1 VKFAITK
8 IVSGGQTGVDR
19 AALDVAIIQGIPC
32 GGWCPAGRRAED
44 GPISLHY
51 PLTETGSKKYPKRTS
66 LNVRDSDG
74 TLILTGDEL
83 VGGTL
88 LTKNLAVKQKKPFL
102 VVELPGLK
110 KIQTARSWIIDNQIK
125 ILNVAGP
132 RESSDKNIYQLA
144 TDFMVKLLQSS
155 DQ

>member
-1 VKFAITK
+1 MTLAK

-51 PLTETGSKKYPKRTS
+51 PLTETESKKYPKRTS

-74 TLILTGDEL
+74 TLILTGGEP

-88 LTKNLAVKQKKPFL
+88 LTRNLAMKQEKPFL
-102 VVELPGLK
+102 VVEMPGLK
-110 KIQTARSWIIDNQIK
+110 DLQKTRNWIIDNQIK
-125 ILNVAGP
+125 VLNVAGP
-132 RESSDKNIYQLA
+132 RESSDKKIYQLA